1 MWCKAVQYARHT
13 EVGSEWSVIV
23 ALVKACRR
31 CGVSKPYAEFSANA
45 SKPDGL
51 QSYCVICNRRAV
63 ADWWKS
69 QKPNRLRAHQR
80 KPHPLATRM
89 WHRCRFNASTRNIA
103 FDLDSLWFEERIRR
117 GRCELTGLPFVLN
130 QYRHPFLPSPDRIDS
145 DKGYTPDNTRLILW
159 MLNSAKG
166 TATEEEFISAL
177 KQVAGA
183 ISEQG

>member
-1 MWCKAVQYARHT
+1 VWCKTVQYARHT

-23 ALVKACRR
+23 ALVKACPQ

-45 SKPDGL
+45 SKADGL
-51 QSYCVICNRRAV
+51 QSFCVICNRKAV
-63 ADWWKS
+63 ADWGRARPEKT
-69 QKPNRLRAHQR
+69 LRMA
-80 KPHPLATRM
+80 KRM
-89 WHRCRFNASTRNIA
+89 CSVCRRSAAARNID
-103 FDLDSLWFEERIRR
+103 FDLAPQWFEERLVR
-117 GRCELTGLPFVLN
+117 GRCELTGLPFVFN
-130 QYRHPFLPSPDRIDS
+130 RCRNPFLPSPDRIDS